1 MASKTTTNMAA
12 IVGLGRVASQVT
24 LLEPE
29 PALYSAAWS
38 RDQSSDQTVTCAYTM
53 RVVSRAGGK
62 TWSKCKE
69 FMALHFVFLVRRHKE
84 VF

>member
-38 RDQSSDQTVTCAYTM
+38 RDQSSDQTVTCADTM
-53 RVVSRAGGK
+53 GGVSRMGK
-62 TWSKCKE
+62 HGQSVRSSWLFISYIWSE
-69 FMALHFVFLVRRHKE
+69 E
-84 VF
+84 T

>member
-38 RDQSSDQTVTCAYTM
+38 RDQSSDQTVTCADTM
-53 RVVSRAGGK
+53 AGVSRMGK
-62 TWSKCKE
+62 HGQSVRNSWLFIAYFWSE
-69 FMALHFVFLVRRHKE
+69 E
-84 VF
+84 T